1 MAKSYL
7 ITGPLHVANK
17 KPGDTVTSDELTD
30 AGHLLSIGYI
40 QVVKASSTKTLRV
53 VEGDALES
61 LHESTPTDSDSTSQE
76 ETF

>member
-30 AGHLLSIGYI
+30 AGHLLAIGYI
-40 QVVKASSTKTLRV
+40 KAVTASSTKKPESSDAGV
-53 VEGDALES
+53 VE
-61 LHESTPTDSDSTSQE
+61 STTDSVVESEPVSSQE
-76 ETF
+76 KF

>member
-30 AGHLLSIGYI
+30 AGHLLAIGYI
-40 QVVKASSTKTLRV
+40 EAVSADTKKKPESSDAGV
-53 VEGDALES
+53 VE
-61 LHESTPTDSDSTSQE
+61 STTDSVVESESVSSQE
-76 ETF
+76 KL

>member
-30 AGHLLSIGYI
+30 AGHLLSIGFI
-40 QVVKASSTKTLRV
+40 EVVKSGSAKKPESSDAGIVESKTDSV
-53 VEGDALES
+53 VESEPVS
-61 LHESTPTDSDSTSQE
+61 SQE
-76 ETF
+76 KL